1 MKQKIFSLCCFFIF
15 FTTLLFADRKNL
27 NEAEIVVENA
37 NKAYIQALEDKQYRD
52 FLPYF
57 FAEAE
62 KNLLEAKKQLIK
74 KEPDQAIYLAELS
87 AIHSSIA
94 YYQARADFL
103 KWQQIKEEIQKWK
116 KTAHTG
122 GKGNFYEDRLKL
134 LEKQLVHAHLK
145 LLAAETKMEQKGRV
159 FILVVEDKN
168 IFIRGLFLLVM

>member
-74 KEPDQAIYLAELS
+74 EADQLLLAEL
-87 AIHSSIA
+87 AIHSSIVLPSD
-94 YYQARADFL
+94 DF
-103 KWQQIKEEIQKWK
+103 
-116 KTAHTG
+116 
-122 GKGNFYEDRLKL
+122 
-134 LEKQLVHAHLK
+134 
-145 LLAAETKMEQKGRV
+145 
-159 FILVVEDKN
+159 
-168 IFIRGLFLLVM
+168 